1 MVMMHLARFLARRLA
16 STVIALLLLV
26 FFIFCLMRI
35 APGGPF
41 SDDEKIASPEVL
53 RNLRAKYRLDDPVH
67 IQFLRY
73 LGDLLRGDL
82 GISMRYP
89 DRTVTEIIAAKLPVS
104 IQIGAVAL
112 VLALAIGI
120 SLGSL
125 AALRHRTLIDSAI
138 AAGMALGLS
147 LPTVVIAPLL
157 AYLFALYLR
166 WLPVTGWGSPV
177 HMVLPVIALAIP
189 FSARFAR
196 LMRAGMLDVLSQDFI
211 RTARA
216 KGLST
221 FTIVVRH
228 AMRPAVFPVVSYL
241 APAAAA
247 VLTGSVVV
255 EKIFRI
261 PGLGPDFVNAAL
273 ARDYTLVMGIAILYS
288 VMLAVFNLMAD
299 ITYALL
305 DPRVRLFELTHA
317 VRNETQE

>member
-1 MVMMHLARFLARRLA
+1 MLSVAKFLARRLA
-16 STVIALLLLV
+16 STAIALLLLIL
-26 FFIFCLMRI
+26 FLFCLMRL

-41 SDDEKIASPEVL
+41 SDDEKVASPEVL

-67 IQFLRY
+67 VQFLRY

-104 IQIGAVAL
+104 IQIGAIAL
-112 VLALAIGI
+112 LLALAVGI

-125 AALRHRTLIDSAI
+125 AALRHRTLLDSTI
-138 AAGMALGLS
+138 AGGTAFGLS
-147 LPTVVIAPLL
+147 LPTVVVAPLL
-157 AYLFALYLR
+157 ACLFGLYLH
-166 WLPVTGWGSPV
+166 WLPVAGWSSPV
-177 HMVLPVIALAIP
+177 HAILPVVTLAIP
-189 FSARFAR
+189 LSARFAR

-288 VMLAVFNLMAD
+288 VMLAAFNLMAD
-299 ITYALL
+299 VAYAVL
-305 DPRVRLFELTHA
+305 DPRVRL
-317 VRNETQE
+317 QEGRAR

>member
-1 MVMMHLARFLARRLA
+1 
-16 STVIALLLLV
+16 
-26 FFIFCLMRI
+26 MRV

-41 SDDEKIASPEVL
+41 SDDEKAVSPEVL
-53 RNLRAKYRLDDPVH
+53 QNLRAKYRLDDPVH
-67 IQFLRY
+67 VQFLRY
-73 LGDLLRGDL
+73 LGDLLHGDL
-82 GISMRYP
+82 GISMHHP

-104 IQIGAVAL
+104 IQIGAIAL
-112 VLALAIGI
+112 LLALTIGI

-125 AALRHRTLIDSAI
+125 AALRHQTLIDSAI
-138 AAGMALGLS
+138 AGGTALGLS
-147 LPTVVIAPLL
+147 LPTVVVAPLL
-157 AYLFALYLR
+157 AWLFGLYLH
-166 WLPVTGWGSPV
+166 WLPVAGWNSPI
-177 HMVLPVIALAIP
+177 HAVLPVITLAVP

-196 LMRAGMLDVLSQDFI
+196 LMRVSMLDVLSQDFI

-255 EKIFRI
+255 EKIFGI

-273 ARDYTLVMGIAILYS
+273 ARNYTLVMGIAILYS
-288 VMLAVFNLMAD
+288 AMLAAFNLMAD
-299 ITYALL
+299 FAYALL
-305 DPRVRLFELTHA
+305 DPRVRL
-317 VRNETQE
+317 QEVSPK